1 MAIEIS
7 EEAKHKLIESIKR
20 YFLEHMDEAVGDL
33 KASLLLEFCLKEVG
47 PIVYNQAVSD
57 AQAYM
62 HGRVDDMD
70 GSCYE
75 TESGYWRERKQGGS
89 TIPRRD

>member
-1 MAIEIS
+1 MIEIT
-7 EEAKHKLIESIKR
+7 EEAKHKLMESIKR
-20 YFLEHMDEAVGDL
+20 YFLERMDETIGDL
-33 KASLLLEFCLKEVG
+33 KASLFLEFCLKEIG

-62 HGRVDDMD
+62 HGRIDDMD

-75 TESGYWRERKQGGS
+75 TEFGYWREHGEGGGR
-89 TIPRRD
+89 TRGA